1 MDKLDELIRSGPD
14 PRYSMKSVVLGR
26 YEDILKARQLMR
38 AWMDIAAALGF
49 EGRGKDLAG
58 CFSRVDKGI
67 KSGKL
72 KVPVTSKATTQ
83 HCPPQ
88 KIGESSSKPVVGGF
102 DFEAARID
110 KNR

>member
-72 KVPVTSKATTQ
+72 KVPVAGSRIRPAHDNSSRTSGETSSANTEK
-83 HCPPQ
+83 PSRIRRVGPQ
-88 KIGESSSKPVVGGF
+88 
-102 DFEAARID
+102 
-110 KNR
+110 

>member
-1 MDKLDELIRSGPD
+1 MDKLDELIRLGPD
-14 PRYSMKSVVLGR
+14 PRYTMKSVVLGR
-26 YEDILKARQLMR
+26 HEDILKARQLMR
-38 AWMDIAAALGF
+38 TWSDIAAALGF
-49 EGRGKDLAG
+49 EGRGKDFSG

-72 KVPVTSKATTQ
+72 KVPPASRATTA
-83 HCPPQ
+83 PA
-88 KIGESSSKPVVGGF
+88 KIGESSKPVGGF

>member
-1 MDKLDELIRSGPD
+1 MDRLNELIRLGPD
-14 PRYSMKSVVLGR
+14 PRYTMKSVVLGR
-26 YEDILKARQLMR
+26 HEDILKARQLMR
-38 AWMDIAAALGF
+38 TWSDIAAALAF
-49 EGRGKDLAG
+49 EGRGKDLSG

-72 KVPVTSKATTQ
+72 KVPPASRATTA
-83 HCPPQ
+83 PP
-88 KIGESSSKPVVGGF
+88 KIGESSKPVGASGF